1 MGINGCLCTVCLM
14 TMVNIWRFPFWKMGH
29 QTAVLKPMVLGIP
42 DFKNPPY
49 KNGGLKHVQIYIY
62 IYMDTLHI
70 FQGIKLSMVF
80 WFMFETA
87 PYWDERAAIRV

>member
-29 QTAVLKPMVLGIP
+29 QTTVLKPMVLGIP
-42 DFKNPPY
+42 DFENPPY

-62 IYMDTLHI
+62 MDTLLTHI
-70 FQGIKLSMVF
+70 SRNQIEHGVLVH
-80 WFMFETA
+80 
-87 PYWDERAAIRV
+87 V